1 MASSV
6 IFEEEEQI
14 RKPKKKTNSK
24 ISKLAPEAIETIGK
38 PMRDMMSDETTT
50 EYPILITEE
59 NVKTYSDVKLL
70 LTQYHG
76 SMKRFSNERI
86 QFPSNLVPLNSA
98 HSTEMAR

>member
-6 IFEEEEQI
+6 IFEEEEHI
-14 RKPKKKTNSK
+14 RKPKKTNNK

-38 PMRDMMSDETTT
+38 PMRDMMSDETST

-70 LTQYHG
+70 LTQY
-76 SMKRFSNERI
+76 
-86 QFPSNLVPLNSA
+86 
-98 HSTEMAR
+98 

>member
-1 MASSV
+1 MKYS
-6 IFEEEEQI
+6 ILEEPGEAEWLPQLYLRRRNI
-14 RKPKKKTNSK
+14 SENRKKTNNK

-70 LTQYHG
+70 LTQY
-76 SMKRFSNERI
+76 
-86 QFPSNLVPLNSA
+86 
-98 HSTEMAR
+98 